1 MIRRASQLLA
11 LGACSLFGG
20 CIASNVVAADQRLVA
35 ATAEQIPFQPAGVVV
50 LDGLFES
57 IDIRGDAALSL
68 RKIYYRFAV
77 DGTYTA
83 AALAEIDGAPQF
95 QTLNGTWVST
105 TAGLALDGADP
116 VPLELAPDHLRL
128 SAPTGTVVLRKV
140 ALQ

>member
-1 MIRRASQLLA
+1 VIRRASLLLA

-35 ATAEQIPFQPAGVVV
+35 ATAEQIAFQPAGVVV
-50 LDGLFES
+50 LDGLYES

-68 RKIYYRFAV
+68 RKIYYRFAA

-83 AALAEIDGAPQF
+83 AALAEVDGAPQF
-95 QTLNGTWVST
+95 QTLNGTWASSA
-105 TAGLALDGADP
+105 AGLQLDGAEP

>member
-1 MIRRASQLLA
+1 MIRRASLLLA

-35 ATAEQIPFQPAGVVV
+35 ATAEQIAFQPAGVVV
-50 LDGLFES
+50 LDGLYES

-68 RKIYYRFAV
+68 RKIYYRFAA

-83 AALAEIDGAPQF
+83 AALAEVDGAPQF
-95 QTLNGTWVST
+95 QTLNGTWASSA
-105 TAGLALDGADP
+105 AGLQLDGAEP